1 MQVGV
6 AKYVNSVSKPGLQT
20 GMHTGRHT
28 DRHVWTVTTIGWHT
42 GLHTSR
48 RVWTVTTIGM
58 TTGLPTGHHTDRH
71 VWTPFYTHSDIGTRM
86 RSIEWWRSVVVGL
99 CCLPLSACHRTC
111 KKRILFWKCV
121 YKLFN
126 FLRRHYLKMSGKW
139 QDFDNR
145 CCWWYCIKLE
155 KLLDAKRSRLMPP
168 PGLQIH
174 LRPRMTLTFD
184 LLVPRVDRFMP
195 FPREPLV
202 IQNTDERTNEPTD
215 RSRT

>member
-1 MQVGV
+1 MLGYSTLCILPRFDPSFRCWT
-6 AKYVNSVSKPGLQT
+6 ANENVSNYAFT
-20 GMHTGRHT
+20 
-28 DRHVWTVTTIGWHT
+28 
-42 GLHTSR
+42 
-48 RVWTVTTIGM
+48 
-58 TTGLPTGHHTDRH
+58 
-71 VWTPFYTHSDIGTRM
+71 YTHSDIETRV
-86 RSIEWWRSVVVGL
+86 RSIEWCRSVVVGL

-184 LLVPRVDRFMP
+184 LLVPRVDRFMS